1 MLLAGTRPS
10 GDPSKRPKGLQRQ
23 PTPQCMRSGAHPPL
37 YLSCERSQSMTHADL
52 VDVRGLSVSAA
63 SPAAVE
69 RFDVLIDDLY
79 YYRLGV
85 QDRLDALLQQYPD
98 FGLAHVLKGYSLMTD
113 GTLDLHAKARAHLL
127 QAEAWP
133 ANPRE
138 RLHQEALR
146 AWIAQDLSARAAA
159 WEQILVQWPLDLLAL
174 RQHTGALFWSGDK
187 RHQAEVSAGVA
198 SQWGAQTPGYAH
210 FLSAHAFAMEEVGHY
225 AVAERYARQALA
237 LQPQDLWALHGL
249 AHVFE
254 MQGRVREGIELLSD
268 AARFLNDYN
277 LFRGHLW
284 WHLSLF
290 KFSQAR
296 FDEVLELFDHEVYP
310 QSSTFYLDIQNG
322 ASLLAR
328 LEFQGVDVGLA
339 RWERLAQASLRSA
352 TQCTVWFT
360 AMHHV
365 MALMR
370 SGRVS
375 AVQSTFDY
383 LSAAGTSSTQAALAH
398 QLGQAVTAFY
408 QDKPCEA
415 LERMLAVRQ
424 RHGELGASHAQ
435 QDLYDQIM
443 VMAALQLGDLLRV
456 RQLLKARLS
465 TRIWDVATWQAY
477 ESRSRSIDQAHDAAA
492 VRAALRWDMN

>member
-1 MLLAGTRPS
+1 
-10 GDPSKRPKGLQRQ
+10 
-23 PTPQCMRSGAHPPL
+23 
-37 YLSCERSQSMTHADL
+37 MTHVEIMDI
-52 VDVRGLSVSAA
+52 RSLSLTAA
-63 SPAAVE
+63 SSAAVE
-69 RFDVLIDDLY
+69 RFDALIDDIY
-79 YYRLGV
+79 YYRLGTG
-85 QDRLDALLQQYPD
+85 DRLDALLQEFPE
-98 FGLAHVLKGYSLMTD
+98 FVLAHVLKGYSLMTEY
-113 GTLDLHAKARAHLL
+113 TLDAQPRARAHLL
-127 QAEAWP
+127 QAEALP

-159 WEQILVQWPLDLLAL
+159 WEQILVEWPLDLLAL
-174 RQHTGALFWSGDK
+174 RQHTGTLFWTGDK

-198 SQWGAQTPGYAH
+198 GHWGSRTPGYGH
-210 FLSAHAFAMEEVGHY
+210 FLSAHAFAMEEVGQY
-225 AVAERYARQALA
+225 EVAERCAREALA

-249 AHVFE
+249 VHVFE

-290 KFSQAR
+290 KFLQGR
-296 FDEVLELFDHEVYP
+296 FDEVLDLFDREVYP
-310 QSSTFYLDIQNG
+310 KSSTFYIDVQNG

-339 RWERLAQASLRSA
+339 RWERLAQASLLNA
-352 TQCTVWFT
+352 TQSTVWFT
-360 AMHHV
+360 SMHHV

-375 AVQSTFDY
+375 AVQSAIEY
-383 LSAAGTSSTQAALAH
+383 LRSAGTSSTQAALAH
-398 QLGQAVTAFY
+398 ELARAAAAFY
-408 QDKPCEA
+408 QDKPREA

-424 RHGELGASHAQ
+424 RHGELGASHVQ

-443 VMAALQLGDLLRV
+443 VMAALQLGDLPRV

-465 TRIWDVATWQAY
+465 TRIWDAATWQAY
-477 ESRSRSIDQAHDAAA
+477 ESRSRRVDEAHDAAA
-492 VRAALRWDMN
+492 VRAALRWDTN

>member
-1 MLLAGTRPS
+1 
-10 GDPSKRPKGLQRQ
+10 
-23 PTPQCMRSGAHPPL
+23 
-37 YLSCERSQSMTHADL
+37 MTHADII
-52 VDVRGLSVSAA
+52 DVRGLPLSAA
-63 SPAAVE
+63 SSAAVE
-69 RFDVLIDDLY
+69 RFDALIDDIY

-85 QDRLDALLQQYPD
+85 QDRLDALLQEFPE
-98 FGLAHVLKGYSLMTD
+98 FVLAHVLKGYSLMTE
-113 GTLDLHAKARAHLL
+113 GTLDAHPQARAHLL
-127 QAEAWP
+127 QAEALP

-146 AWIAQDLSARAAA
+146 AWIAQDSSARAAA
-159 WEQILVQWPLDLLAL
+159 WEEILVKWPLDLLAL
-174 RQHTGALFWSGDK
+174 RQHTGTLFWTGDK

-198 SQWGAQTPGYAH
+198 GHWDPRTPGYAH

-225 AVAERYARQALA
+225 AVAERCAREALA

-254 MQGRVREGIELLSD
+254 MQGRPREGIELLSD

-296 FDEVLELFDHEVYP
+296 FDEVLDLFDREVYP
-310 QSSTFYLDIQNG
+310 QSSSFYLDVQNG

-339 RWERLAQASLRSA
+339 RWERLAQASLRNA
-352 TQCTVWFT
+352 TQNTQWFT

-375 AVQSTFDY
+375 AVQSTLDY
-383 LSAAGTSSTQAALAH
+383 LSSAGTSSTQAALAH
-398 QLGQAVTAFY
+398 ELARAGAAFY
-408 QDKPCEA
+408 QDKPREA

-424 RHGELGASHAQ
+424 RHGELGASHTQ

-443 VMAALQLGDLLRV
+443 VMAALQLGDLPRV

-465 TRIWDVATWQAY
+465 TRIWDAATWQAY
-477 ESRSRSIDQAHDAAA
+477 ERRSRSVDEAHDTAA